1 MNSDSSFAMDTVQAV
16 FNNIVSQLIM
26 LAALG
31 AIAHFTIIPG
41 RRSLRTSITIGLL
54 VLTVAALV
62 ILVAPVKP
70 YVPIL
75 MFAGGSIFI
84 TQYTLRNLSRVGII
98 NSFYSTSSGIGPKK
112 SLELVHKRLDF
123 LGIGA
128 KKLSDDGEFAKAL
141 ERCKKSGGKI
151 RFLLSTP
158 GNPALAKL
166 SERNGRDLQSYSNR
180 VRESIREILHRK
192 TQLGTDVIEIKLYDL
207 ASEFALP
214 HFRLMFI
221 DEKLCIFSHLVWNE
235 SEGMDNPQLIIRS
248 NRGRN
253 AAEESLYYAYHK
265 YFEDLWQ
272 SEESLPITDDTDP
285 RLGA

>member
-1 MNSDSSFAMDTVQAV
+1 MNLDSSFAMDTAHAV
-16 FNNIVSQLIM
+16 LNNIVSQLII
-26 LAALG
+26 LGALG
-31 AIAHFTIIPG
+31 LVAHFTIIPG

-54 VLTVAALV
+54 ILTIASLAMLAAP
-62 ILVAPVKP
+62 IKP
-70 YVPIL
+70 YVSL
-75 MFAGGSIFI
+75 LLFAGGSILI
-84 TQYTLRNLSRVGII
+84 TQYVLRNLSRVGII

-112 SLELVHKRLDF
+112 SLKLVHKQLDF

-128 KKLSDDGEFAKAL
+128 KKLSDDGEFPKAI
-141 ERCKKSGGKI
+141 ERCRKSGGKI

-166 SERNGRDLQSYSNR
+166 SVRNGRDPQSYSSR
-180 VRESIREILHRK
+180 VRESIREILHRRS
-192 TQLGTDVIEIKLYDL
+192 QLGPDVIEIKLYDL

-235 SEGMDNPQLIIRS
+235 SEGMDNPQLVIRS
-248 NRGRN
+248 KRGQK
-253 AAEESLYYAYHK
+253 AAEESLYSAYHK

-272 SEESLPITDDTDP
+272 SEESLPITDEADP
-285 RLGA
+285 RLGT